1 MKPLSNKITVPLLII
16 AIGFLV
22 YYLIALI
29 TILTG
34 IAQLVGSIYTLYI
47 SIFFIFLLVLGLVF
61 SIRSRVSWEGK
72 HIN

>member
-47 SIFFIFLLVLGLVF
+47 STFIIFLLVLGLVF
-61 SIRSRVSWEGK
+61 SIRSRVSWKGK

>member
-47 SIFFIFLLVLGLVF
+47 STFIIFLLVLGLVF